1 MTVSCKLC
9 LATIDPAVLIRNPL
23 IWGILCGSVAL
34 ALLLPY
40 RSRQARWPGVV
51 MGILGAGLVITGL
64 PLELHWSE
72 AGLFYVLTVITLVS
86 AVATISMENAVYAA
100 IWFALSLLGTA
111 GLFFF
116 QGAQFVAVA
125 TIVVYAGA
133 IVVTLLFVIMLAQP
147 DGQATYDRISWARS
161 SKTVSVI
168 TAALLVALLTIT
180 LEQVAPSL
188 SATTLPT
195 DLLQTEHV
203 ALLGKHLFT
212 EHLIE
217 IEIAGTLLLVALVG
231 AVAVLIHAKEES
243 SPDPISN
250 DE

>member
-1 MTVSCKLC
+1 
-9 LATIDPAVLIRNPL
+9 
-23 IWGILCGSVAL
+23 
-34 ALLLPY
+34 
-40 RSRQARWPGVV
+40 

-161 SKTVSVI
+161 GCNVRPRCWAWRKARINRRGCSLKM
-168 TAALLVALLTIT
+168 LV
-180 LEQVAPSL
+180 
-188 SATTLPT
+188 
-195 DLLQTEHV
+195 D
-203 ALLGKHLFT
+203 
-212 EHLIE
+212 
-217 IEIAGTLLLVALVG
+217 AGT
-231 AVAVLIHAKEES
+231 S
-243 SPDPISN
+243 SPSTNLKPSRT
-250 DE
+250 